1 MKPSVKILNLDLV
14 IKNNVYSE
22 IKFDYKR
29 LLRDWL
35 TSNKT
40 ICHLNWVFVVT
51 KNKLIFSCIVTCSHG
66 KYSLDGLR
74 SKNPQFMKSTNE
86 YYGIVSVVNVDT

>member
-1 MKPSVKILNLDLV
+1 MKPSVKILNLDFV

-40 ICHLNWVFVVT
+40 ICNLNWASVVT
-51 KNKLIFSCIVTCSHG
+51 KKQIDFFFYCHL
-66 KYSLDGLR
+66 
-74 SKNPQFMKSTNE
+74 
-86 YYGIVSVVNVDT
+86 